1 MEVATVCLQFSRSL
15 VFYFNDPGFRI
26 VQAQRSIQIFSL
38 HTPFSIFNSEIFVS
52 FLVSITKMKDIGKPT
67 LYGYVFF
74 SVRLLMS
81 VSL

>member
-1 MEVATVCLQFSRSL
+1 MVCLQFSRSL

-26 VQAQRSIQIFSL
+26 VQAQISIRNFSL
-38 HTPFSIFNSEIFVS
+38 QTPFSIFNSEIFVL

-74 SVRLLMS
+74 L
-81 VSL
+81 